1 MTAPSEEYFS
11 LVLDRIKPAKDL
23 ETVVEHYT
31 EKHGRPPRKVLL
43 HPHAKGRNVEAVIQ
57 AAEALGLPVER
68 DESLLVWEVWVG
80 G

>member
-1 MTAPSEEYFS
+1 MTTPSEEYFS
-11 LVLDRIKPAKDL
+11 LVLGRIKPAEDIQAAAQL
-23 ETVVEHYT
+23 YT

-43 HPHAKGRNVEAVIQ
+43 HPHAAGRNVEAVVQ

-68 DESLLVWEVWVG
+68 DKSLLVWEVWVG